1 MKALLGLLT
10 TFLVVNLGVIAFGIG
25 IGFLIR
31 WMLPSVDLGAGILV
45 GVVSMGLSIHYFS
58 RILSLGEV
66 RNFPDGEDDDFRPP
80 IFVYP
85 QGFSRSGR
93 KRKRK

>member
-1 MKALLGLLT
+1 MKAILGLLI
-10 TFLVVNLGVIAFGIG
+10 TFLVVNLGVIASGIG
-25 IGFLIR
+25 IGFLLR
-31 WMLPSVDLGAGILV
+31 WVLPSVDLGAGILI
-45 GVVSMGLSIHYFS
+45 GVVSIGLSIHYFS
-58 RILSLGEV
+58 RILAFGEV
-66 RNFPDGEDDDFRPP
+66 RDFPDGGDDDFRPP